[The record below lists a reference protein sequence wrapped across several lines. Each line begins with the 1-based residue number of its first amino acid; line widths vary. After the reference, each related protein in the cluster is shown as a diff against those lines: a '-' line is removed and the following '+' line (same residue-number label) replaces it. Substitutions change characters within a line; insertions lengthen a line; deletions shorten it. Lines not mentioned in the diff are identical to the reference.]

1 MLKVVNLLRNWPFND
16 IIIAAGAFYILY
28 MSRDRIRVN
37 TMRGQAYYQSLCARW
52 EDGEKEVSEA
62 KHMMFKEVFSLLEK
76 NWKLSQDE
84 GDEDVNTD
92 LNDSQ
97 FNPANLS
104 VLEIGISCGTNF
116 KYYPKSIHF

>member
-52 EDGEKEVSEA
+52 EDGEA